1 MEQMLEELKRED
13 AERAEDEA
21 RRRREE
27 DARARAEEYAQ
38 KKKAAEN
45 SALKKRKTAEKRAR
59 ERQELEEQ
67 QAAKR
72 AKDLARKE
80 EKEAIRRRKRT
91 EQLVLTRPKKEDWEL
106 PEPTARD
113 KLERHATK
121 ALRWLR
127 ARQSEAI
134 LCVCSTLF
142 VAACIAEWL
151 NPSHVLGLRNIYAV
165 PINGPATADA
175 AEWTCNSRG
184 LLLVTHSTQCVAII
198 PHSSPHT
205 NLMSHRGVG
214 TSRRARRWT
223 PRGQTAA
230 ARRPSRPSR
239 VRSAPTARTA
249 RPKSAAATWPSG
261 GRATCSRSRSTP
273 LVSSPETRT
282 VSSAGMS
289 PTAAT

>member
-27 DARARAEEYAQ
+27 DARARAEELAQ

-45 SALKKRKTAEKRAR
+45 SALKKRKTAEKKAR

-67 QAAKR
+67 QAAKL
-72 AKDLARKE
+72 AKELARKE
-80 EKEAIRRRKRT
+80 KKEARRRKRT
-91 EQLVLTRPKKEDWEL
+91 EEPVLTRPTKEDWEL
-106 PEPTARD
+106 PEPTALD

-121 ALRWLR
+121 AVRWLR

-134 LCVCSTLF
+134 LCVCFALF

-151 NPSHVLGLRNIYAV
+151 NPSNVLGLRNIYAV

-175 AEWTCNSRG
+175 AEWTCSSRG
-184 LLLVTHSTQCVAII
+184 LLLVTHSTQCVALS
-198 PHSSPHT
+198 PHSFPRPK
-205 NLMSHRGVG
+205 LMIHRGAG
-214 TSRRARRWT
+214 TSRHARRWT
-223 PRGQTAA
+223 PRGRTAA

-249 RPKSAAATWPSG
+249 PPRSAAATWPCG
-261 GRATCSRSRSTP
+261 GRATRSRSRSTP
-273 LVSSPETRT
+273 RVSSPETRT
-282 VSSAGMS
+282 ASSAGTS